1 MNTNIPLTAHR
12 PLPNTAGVQHTT
24 AVAAVSPQETNR
36 IAIAHHLRH
45 QVFNNLPD
53 PGREEL
59 VRTRSER
66 LAAKGKTAADV
77 IDVLAKGKQADDYST
92 MLVGGIRSLPF
103 TAAGALL
110 TALPEITTLNGK
122 DSRVNTQNVLSAA
135 LFVATN
141 SIAGGVLK
149 RSTSD
154 TQWLS
159 AEGKQLED
167 AVAAH
172 AESHKAS
179 NFKKGVAS
187 AVTVQTFTGKN
198 IGASLMSAA
207 GKGAASSL
215 GNEGYAKVAGTVKGA
230 ISSGGSAAAG
240 AMMSLLQLIWDRK
253 NERAGPEYLMGSRDW
268 EQQFDKLEAYNFKE
282 KSKSVFSRAVHLPLD
297 IAQDASKSIQSLFT
311 PTGIVSDLMILGG
324 GIAANELL
332 RAKGKQLALAS
343 GASETAAALA
353 GDLLASGGEAAYFGA
368 WAMTASVTADVAA
381 YANKMID
388 KLRTRGALEEGDLA
402 EGQRLLENPDNRASD
417 AGQPTM
423 HDQIVQQAQAQASGT
438 EAEAS
443 GSRAR
448 PRTSLTRTEMNV

>member
-45 QVFNNLPD
+45 QVFHNLPD

-110 TALPEITTLNGK
+110 TALPEIMTLNGK

-172 AESHKAS
+172 AESHQAS
-179 NFKKGVAS
+179 NFKKGVA
-187 AVTVQTFTGKN
+187 
-198 IGASLMSAA
+198 I
-207 GKGAASSL
+207 
-215 GNEGYAKVAGTVKGA
+215 
-230 ISSGGSAAAG
+230 
-240 AMMSLLQLIWDRK
+240 
-253 NERAGPEYLMGSRDW
+253 
-268 EQQFDKLEAYNFKE
+268 KLEKGDHGIFDIYLGDKKIFSRYKE
-282 KSKSVFSRAVHLPLD
+282 KRFPDFDEIKEKIIDSMD
-297 IAQDASKSIQSLFT
+297 I
-311 PTGIVSDLMILGG
+311 
-324 GIAANELL
+324 
-332 RAKGKQLALAS
+332 
-343 GASETAAALA
+343 
-353 GDLLASGGEAAYFGA
+353 
-368 WAMTASVTADVAA
+368 
-381 YANKMID
+381 
-388 KLRTRGALEEGDLA
+388 
-402 EGQRLLENPDNRASD
+402 
-417 AGQPTM
+417 
-423 HDQIVQQAQAQASGT
+423 
-438 EAEAS
+438 
-443 GSRAR
+443 
-448 PRTSLTRTEMNV
+448 